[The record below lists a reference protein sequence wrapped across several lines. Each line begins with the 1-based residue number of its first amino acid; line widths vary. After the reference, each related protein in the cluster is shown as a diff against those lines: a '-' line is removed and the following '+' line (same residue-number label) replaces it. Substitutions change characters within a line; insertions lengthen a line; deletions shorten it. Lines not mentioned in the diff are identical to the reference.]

1 MHFDRVISGLIKYLD
16 QEIYVGMNDWQEML
30 ARIAVSRV
38 IGNKDTLRTSLM
50 NNPFVKT
57 FAIIDENAN
66 VDVDGLIRDLKMQI
80 EQKGKIEIAIPM
92 FGKFTFTS
100 EDIDKLHRTIMEG

>member
-100 EDIDKLHRTIMEG
+100 EDINKLHRTIMEG